1 MKTPA
6 LFDWTGRVAVV
17 TGGNGGIGC
26 GIALGLAETGAAVAI
41 AAFLVFS
48 LTSTLTAQQ
57 TTGVVAGFTAQ
68 SSPAEVNWEQRFQ
81 SMPDPQR
88 LRANMER
95 LSAHPHHVGSPYD
108 KENAEWILAQYKQWG
123 WDAHIEEFQ
132 VLFPTPKLR
141 LLEMVAPSKF
151 TAKLE
156 EPAFPVDP
164 TTKQK
169 DEQLPT
175 YNAYSPDGDVT
186 APLVYVNYGLVG
198 DYEELARHGVSVK
211 GAIVIA
217 RYGQSWRGIKPK
229 LAAEHGAIGC
239 IIYSDPEEDGY
250 TQQLPFPNGPMR
262 PAEGAQRGSVLDAS
276 LYPGDPLTPGVA
288 ATKDAKRLKLE
299 DAQSLAKIP
308 VLPISYGD
316 AQPLLAALA
325 GPVVPAYWRGALP
338 ITYRMGPGPAKVHL
352 QLAFNW
358 DLKPV
363 YDVIATM
370 RGAEEPDLWVLRGNH
385 HDGWVNGAADPI
397 SGQVALLEEARA
409 LGELAKQ
416 GWKPKRTIIYAS
428 WDGEEPMLLGSTEW
442 VEAHA
447 DELRQHAAVYINTDG
462 NERGYLNVE
471 GSHALQSLMN
481 GVAKDVEDP
490 ESKVSIFKRQRA
502 HVLLQGTPK
511 QQTEARSGGELAIG
525 PLGSGSDYGG
535 FVDHVGIASVNL
547 GFEGEDP
554 SGNYHSIYDDFYWY
568 SHFSD
573 YDFVYGRAL
582 AQTAGLTV
590 LRMADADIMPY
601 NFEGLSHT
609 TAQYVDEVKAL
620 LESRRKEAE
629 DIKRNLADGVYEAAN
644 DPRNP
649 TVAPPAREI
658 PPYLNFAPLDNAAAA
673 LQQAAAHYTDALTTA
688 QGKPFTPDRLQT
700 INQQLAQAERKLT
713 SEQGLPRRPW
723 MRHLLYAP
731 GWYTGYSAK
740 TMPGVREAIEEGRYT
755 EAEEQVGLVAH
766 ALQDEAAWIEQITK
780 ELNN

>member
-1 MKTPA
+1 MHRARAA
-6 LFDWTGRVAVV
+6 L
-17 TGGNGGIGC
+17 
-26 GIALGLAETGAAVAI
+26 
-41 AAFLVFS
+41 LVFS
-48 LTSTLTAQQ
+48 LTSALTAQQ
-57 TTGVVAGFTAQ
+57 TAAVVAGFTAQ
-68 SSPAEVNWEQRFQ
+68 SSPGEVNWEQSFKSQ
-81 SMPDPQR
+81 PDPQR
-88 LRANMER
+88 MRANMER

-108 KENAEWILAQYKQWG
+108 KENAEWILAQYKRWG

-156 EPAFPVDP
+156 EPAVAVDP

-186 APLVYVNYGLVG
+186 APLVYVNYGRVA

-217 RYGQSWRGIKPK
+217 RYGESWRGIKPK
-229 LAAEHGAIGC
+229 IATEHGAIGC
-239 IIYSDPEEDGY
+239 IIYSDPAEDGY
-250 TQQLPFPNGPMR
+250 TQQLPFPKGPMR
-262 PAEGAQRGSVLDAS
+262 PAEGSQRGSVLDAP

-288 ATKDAKRLKLE
+288 ATKDAKRLKLQ

-308 VLPISYGD
+308 VLPISYAD
-316 AQPLLAALA
+316 AQPLLAALE
-325 GPVVPAYWRGALP
+325 GPVVPASWRGALP
-338 ITYRMGPGPAKVHL
+338 LTYRMGPGPAKVHL

-385 HDGWVNGAADPI
+385 HDGWVNGADDPV
-397 SGQVALLEEARA
+397 SGQVVLLEEARA

-462 NERGYLNVE
+462 NERGYLTVE

-490 ESKVSIFKRQRA
+490 ESKVSVFKRQQAR
-502 HVLLQGTPK
+502 VLLQGTPT
-511 QQTEARSGGELAIG
+511 QRTEARSGSDLAIG
-525 PLGSGSDYGG
+525 PLGSGSDFSG
-535 FVDHVGIASVNL
+535 FVDHVGIATVNL

-590 LRMADADIMPY
+590 LRMADADILPY
-601 NFEGLSHT
+601 DFEGLSHT
-609 TAQYVDEVKAL
+609 VGQYIDEVKAL
-620 LESRRKEAE
+620 LETRRKEAE
-629 DIKRNLADGVYEAAN
+629 DIKHNLADGVYEAAN

-673 LQQAAAHYTDALTTA
+673 LKQAAAQYSKALAAA
-688 QGKPFTPDRLQT
+688 QGKPLAPDHLQT
-700 INQQLAQAERKLT
+700 INQQLALAERKLT
-713 SEQGLPRRPW
+713 NEQGLPRRPW
-723 MRHLLYAP
+723 MKHLLYAP
-731 GWYTGYSAK
+731 GWYTGYTAK
-740 TMPGVREAIEEGRYT
+740 TMPGVREAIEEGRYA
-755 EAEEQVGLVAH
+755 EAEEQVGLVAR
-766 ALQDEAAWIEQITK
+766 ALQDEAAWIEQIAK

>member
-1 MKTPA
+1 MHRA
-6 LFDWTGRVAVV
+6 R
-17 TGGNGGIGC
+17 
-26 GIALGLAETGAAVAI
+26 

-57 TTGVVAGFTAQ
+57 TAAVVAGFTAQ
-68 SSPAEVNWEQRFQ
+68 SSPAEVNWEQRFK

-88 LRANMER
+88 MRANMER

-141 LLEMVAPSKF
+141 LLEMVEPSKF

-156 EPAFPVDP
+156 EPAVAVDP

-186 APLVYVNYGLVG
+186 APLVYVNYGLVA
-198 DYEELARHGVSVK
+198 DYEELARHGISVK

-217 RYGQSWRGIKPK
+217 RYGESWRGIKPK

-239 IIYSDPEEDGY
+239 IIYSDPADDGY
-250 TQQLPFPNGPMR
+250 TQQLPFPKGPMR
-262 PAEGAQRGSVLDAS
+262 PAEGAQRGSVLDAP

-288 ATKDAKRLKLE
+288 ATKEAKRLKLE
-299 DAQSLAKIP
+299 DAQSLAKVP
-308 VLPISYGD
+308 VLPISYAD
-316 AQPLLAALA
+316 AQPLLAALE
-325 GPVVPAYWRGALP
+325 GPVVPANWRGALP
-338 ITYRMGPGPAKVHL
+338 LTYRMGPGPAKVHL

-370 RGAEEPDLWVLRGNH
+370 RGSEEPDLWVLRGNH
-385 HDGWVNGAADPI
+385 HDGWVNGADDPI

-416 GWKPKRTIIYAS
+416 GWRPKRTIIYAS

-442 VEAHA
+442 VEQHA
-447 DELRQHAAVYINTDG
+447 DELRQHAAVYINSDG
-462 NERGYLNVE
+462 NERGYLSVE

-490 ESKVSIFKRQRA
+490 ESKASVFKRQQAR
-502 HVLLQGTPK
+502 VLLHGTPK
-511 QQTEARSGGELAIG
+511 QQEQARSGGNLGIG
-525 PLGSGSDYGG
+525 ALGSGSDYTA
-535 FVDHVGIASVNL
+535 FVDHVGIATVNVAF
-547 GFEGEDP
+547 GGEDP

-573 YDFVYGRAL
+573 YDFVYGQAL

-601 NFEGLSHT
+601 DFEGLSHT
-609 TAQYVDEVKAL
+609 VAQYIDEVKTL
-620 LESRRKEAE
+620 LETRRKEAE
-629 DIKRNLADGVYEAAN
+629 DIKHNLDDGVYEAAN

-649 TVAPPAREI
+649 TVAPPARAT
-658 PPYLNFAPLDNAAAA
+658 PPYLNFAPLDNAATALERAA
-673 LQQAAAHYTDALTTA
+673 TQYTKALAVA
-688 QGKPFTPDRLQT
+688 QGKSLAPDRLQT
-700 INQQLAQAERKLT
+700 INQQLALAERKLT

-723 MRHLLYAP
+723 MKHVLYAP

-755 EAEEQVGLVAH
+755 EAEEQVVLAAR
-766 ALQDEAAWIEQITK
+766 ALQDEAVWIEQIAK
-780 ELNN
+780 ELSN

>member
-1 MKTPA
+1 MHRA
-6 LFDWTGRVAVV
+6 R
-17 TGGNGGIGC
+17 
-26 GIALGLAETGAAVAI
+26 

-48 LTSTLTAQQ
+48 LTSALTAQQ
-57 TTGVVAGFTAQ
+57 TAAVVAGFTSQ
-68 SSPAEVNWEQRFQ
+68 SSPGEVNWEQRFK

-88 LRANMER
+88 MRANMER

-156 EPAFPVDP
+156 EPAVAVDP

-186 APLVYVNYGLVG
+186 APLVYVNYGLVA

-217 RYGQSWRGIKPK
+217 RYGESWRGIKPK

-239 IIYSDPEEDGY
+239 IIYSDPADDGY
-250 TQQLPFPNGPMR
+250 TQQLPFPKGPMR
-262 PAEGAQRGSVLDAS
+262 PAEGAQRGSVLDAP

-288 ATKDAKRLKLE
+288 ATKEAKRLKLE
-299 DAQSLAKIP
+299 DAQSLAKVP
-308 VLPISYGD
+308 GLPISYAD
-316 AQPLLAALA
+316 AQPLLAALE
-325 GPVVPAYWRGALP
+325 GPVVPASWRGALP

-370 RGAEEPDLWVLRGNH
+370 RGSEEPDLWVLRGNH
-385 HDGWVNGAADPI
+385 HDGWVNGADDPI
-397 SGQVALLEEARA
+397 SGQVVLLEEARA

-462 NERGYLNVE
+462 NERGYLTVE

-490 ESKVSIFKRQRA
+490 ESKASVFKRQQAR
-502 HVLLQGTPK
+502 VRLQGTPT
-511 QQTEARSGGELAIG
+511 QRTEARSGSDLAIG
-525 PLGSGSDYGG
+525 PLGSGSDFSG
-535 FVDHVGIASVNL
+535 FVDHIGIATVNL

-601 NFEGLSHT
+601 DFEGLSRT
-609 TAQYVDEVKAL
+609 VGQYIDEVKAL

-649 TVAPPAREI
+649 TVAPPPREI
-658 PPYLNFAPLDNAAAA
+658 PPYLNFAPLDNAAAVLKQVAAQYSTA
-673 LQQAAAHYTDALTTA
+673 LAAAR
-688 QGKPFTPDRLQT
+688 GKSLAPDRLQT
-700 INQQLAQAERKLT
+700 INQQLALAERKLT

-723 MRHLLYAP
+723 MKHLLYAP

-740 TMPGVREAIEEGRYT
+740 TMPGVREAIEEGRYA
-755 EAEEQVGLVAH
+755 EAEEQVALVAR
-766 ALQDEAAWIEQITK
+766 ALQDEAAWIEQIAK
-780 ELNN
+780 ELSN

>member
-1 MKTPA
+1 MHRA
-6 LFDWTGRVAVV
+6 R
-17 TGGNGGIGC
+17 
-26 GIALGLAETGAAVAI
+26 

-48 LTSTLTAQQ
+48 LTSALTAQQ
-57 TTGVVAGFTAQ
+57 TAAVVAGFTSQ
-68 SSPAEVNWEQRFQ
+68 SSPGEVNWEQRFK

-88 LRANMER
+88 MRANMER

-156 EPAFPVDP
+156 EPAVAVDP

-186 APLVYVNYGLVG
+186 APLVYVNYGLVA

-217 RYGQSWRGIKPK
+217 RYGESWRGIKPK

-239 IIYSDPEEDGY
+239 IIYSDPADDGY
-250 TQQLPFPNGPMR
+250 TQQLPFPKGPMR
-262 PAEGAQRGSVLDAS
+262 PAEGAQRGSVLDAP

-288 ATKDAKRLKLE
+288 ATKEAKRLKLE
-299 DAQSLAKIP
+299 DAQSLAKVP
-308 VLPISYGD
+308 VLPISYAD
-316 AQPLLAALA
+316 AQPLLAALE
-325 GPVVPAYWRGALP
+325 GPVVPASWRGALP

-370 RGAEEPDLWVLRGNH
+370 RGSEEPDLWVLRGNH
-385 HDGWVNGAADPI
+385 HDGWVNGADDPI
-397 SGQVALLEEARA
+397 SGQVVLLEEARA

-462 NERGYLNVE
+462 NERGYLTVE

-490 ESKVSIFKRQRA
+490 ESKASVFKRQQAR
-502 HVLLQGTPK
+502 VRLQGTPT
-511 QQTEARSGGELAIG
+511 QRTEARSGSDLAIG
-525 PLGSGSDYGG
+525 PLGSGSDFSG
-535 FVDHVGIASVNL
+535 FVDHIGIATVNL

-601 NFEGLSHT
+601 DFEGLSRT
-609 TAQYVDEVKAL
+609 VGQYIDEVKAL

-649 TVAPPAREI
+649 TVAPPPREI
-658 PPYLNFAPLDNAAAA
+658 PPYLNFAPLDNAAAVLKQVAAQYSTA
-673 LQQAAAHYTDALTTA
+673 LAAAR
-688 QGKPFTPDRLQT
+688 GKSLAPDRLQT
-700 INQQLAQAERKLT
+700 INQQLALAERKLT

-723 MRHLLYAP
+723 MKHLLYAP

-740 TMPGVREAIEEGRYT
+740 TMPGVREAIEEGRYA
-755 EAEEQVGLVAH
+755 EAEEQVALVAR
-766 ALQDEAAWIEQITK
+766 ALQDEAAWIEQIAK
-780 ELNN
+780 ELSN